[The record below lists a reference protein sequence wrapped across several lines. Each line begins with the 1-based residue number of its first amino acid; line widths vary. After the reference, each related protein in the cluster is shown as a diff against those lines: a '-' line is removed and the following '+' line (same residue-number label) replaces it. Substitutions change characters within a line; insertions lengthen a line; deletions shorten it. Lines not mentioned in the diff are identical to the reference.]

1 METKLTWAFESPKGN
16 QEVFT
21 KNKKKKTLFLGYC

>member
-21 KNKKKKTLFLGYC
+21 KNKKKKHFS